1 MREKDELAEA
11 LVAIQKKA
19 KLAVMKD
26 RVGENE
32 ISDSPL
38 TSNDRFVTLIYL
50 SAQSTTTS
58 SLMD

>member
-11 LVAIQKKA
+11 LVAIEKKA

-50 SAQSTTTS
+50 SA
-58 SLMD
+58 